1 MNLTDIPLS
10 NRVDWFR
17 VIVDLERSG
26 MSQAQI
32 GAAVGRSQ
40 AQINNYKTIP
50 DTEPRF
56 HVGLLLLALWWD
68 IGGDPSG
75 LPLVAA
81 AA

>member
-1 MNLTDIPLS
+1 MKLTDLPLR

-17 VIVDLERSG
+17 VIVDLERAG

-32 GAAVGRSQ
+32 GVAVGRSQ

-68 IGGDPSG
+68 AGGDPAG
-75 LPLVAA
+75 LPMVAVVA
-81 AA
+81 